1 MPAFMAMTLD
11 MPALVP
17 QERSLGARVLLV
29 LQSRPYRVT
38 LLLLIGWMLG
48 IADLAMTLTY
58 LMNIGMFE
66 GNPLARWVIAMG
78 SPFIVAG
85 FKLATMII
93 SSSILYWQRNRWQ
106 GEVGAWL
113 AVLVLAKL
121 TVHWFDYIARSE
133 DMTYA
138 IALVSAD
145 PAQADGLWMT
155 LQ

>member
-1 MPAFMAMTLD
+1 M
-11 MPALVP
+11 
-17 QERSLGARVLLV
+17 
-29 LQSRPYRVT
+29 LQSRPYRVII
-38 LLLLIGWMLG
+38 LLAIGWVLG
-48 IADLAMTLTY
+48 LADLAMTLTY
-58 LMNIGMFE
+58 LMNVGMFE

-85 FKLATMII
+85 FKVATMIV
-93 SSSILYWQRNRWQ
+93 SSSILYWQRHRWQ

-113 AVLVLAKL
+113 AVIVLAKL
-121 TVHWFDYIARSE
+121 TVHWFDYIAGSE

-145 PAQADGLWMT
+145 PGQADGLWMT